1 MLDPR
6 IKLRHLVTF
15 LEVARQGS
23 VVRAAAVLG
32 VSQPAA
38 SRTIAELEDLLGV
51 ALFDRSRR
59 NLFPTG
65 FGEVFL
71 RHAGASVSALAQG
84 IDAVGQARSAEAA
97 VVRIG
102 ALPTVSARVLPRAV
116 GLYTREAIGPRAQ
129 VITGPNAFLL
139 AQLAVGEVDFV
150 VGRMAEPEAMSG
162 FSFEHLYSERVAFV
176 VRAGHPL
183 AGRDPFALGDV
194 TAFPVVMPPAGAV
207 IRPAVD
213 RFLVANGLGRLRG
226 EVETVSDVFGRA
238 YVRGSDAVWIISEG
252 VVVDELAEGRLVALP
267 VDTSET
273 LGPVGL
279 TTRIDTTLSLGAAL
293 LVKAVRAVVAAQA
306 RGG

>member
-15 LEVARQGS
+15 LEVARQES

-38 SRTIAELEDLLGV
+38 SKTIAELEEALGV

-59 NLFPTG
+59 NLFLTG

-84 IDAVGQARSAEAA
+84 IDAVGSARSAEAA
-97 VVRIG
+97 VVRVG

-116 GLYTREAIGPRAQ
+116 ALYAAERIGPRAH
-129 VITGPNAFLL
+129 VLTGPNGFLL
-139 AQLAVGEVDFV
+139 SQLRVGDVDFV
-150 VGRMAEPEAMSG
+150 VGRMAEPEAMTG
-162 FSFEHLYSERVAFV
+162 FSFEHLYSERVVFA

-183 AGRDPFALGDV
+183 AARDPFDLAAVRG
-194 TAFPVVMPPAGAV
+194 FPVVMPPPGAI

-213 RFLVANGLGRLRG
+213 RFLVASGLGGLAH

-252 VVVDELAEGRLVALP
+252 VVVDDLAEGRLVALP

-279 TTRIDTTLSLGAAL
+279 TTRTDTMLNLGAEML
-293 LVKAVRAVVAAQA
+293 VRAIRTVVAEQA
-306 RGG
+306 RRP